1 MGLKAGYEID
11 WARLEEKQLLRATV
25 RGAFDKA
32 DTSLRDQLA
41 LAVVN
46 ERPDRAIQREYDR
59 LAHGL
64 SR

>member
-46 ERPDRAIQREYDR
+46 ERPTAPSSANTIAW
-59 LAHGL
+59 LTA
-64 SR
+64 